1 MKIDNLGDAVRFATY
16 SSRMLDDP
24 AGIAE
29 ELRRSAAEQGI
40 EFDTIVG
47 RGSSGMLIVPVV
59 ARILGKRWFIV
70 RKDAEVKS
78 SHDSSCKWMGDLGKR
93 WVFLD
98 DFCSSGETFRKVRD
112 GVKDAVREA
121 TAPYQSFG
129 YPPDGSKGRMDWYTY
144 ERPAFETELVGYFEY
159 ESRNEEGR
167 TLVPW
172 DENARPGYGSYND
185 DTPAAIA
192 QKAAVER
199 MEAAAFEAKGVRLQ
213 AEADRQREAELPV
226 VEPAPYRSV
235 IGSCGPDCIVCNDE
249 AITAELSR
257 PTDEVEIK
265 VWGDVNP
272 ISTRYAMQ
280 MAAYTNPSSNMI
292 VRGI

>member
-70 RKDAEVKS
+70 RKDAEVRS

-98 DFCSSGETFRKVRD
+98 DFCSSGKTFRKVRD

-121 TAPYQSFG
+121 TAPYSTFG
-129 YPPDGSKGRMDWYTY
+129 PPQNDPSGCLDWQMY

-167 TLVPW
+167 TLIPW
-172 DENARPGYGSYND
+172 NTDAQPGYGDYND

-199 MEAAAFEAKGVRLQ
+199 MEAAQDLAKGERLQ
-213 AEADRQREAELPV
+213 QEADARAEAELPV
-226 VEPAPYRSV
+226 VEPAPYRSI
-235 IGSCGPDCIVCNDE
+235 IGNCGPNCIVCSDAMANAVADP
-249 AITAELSR
+249 I
-257 PTDEVEIK
+257 DGIEIK
-265 VWGDVNP
+265 TWGDVNP

-280 MAAYTNPSSNMI
+280 MAAYTNPNSNMI